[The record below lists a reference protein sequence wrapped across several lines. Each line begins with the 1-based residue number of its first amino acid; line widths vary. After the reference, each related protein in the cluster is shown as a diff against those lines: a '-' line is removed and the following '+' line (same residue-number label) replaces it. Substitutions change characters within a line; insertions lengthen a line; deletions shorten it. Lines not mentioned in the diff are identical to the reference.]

1 MGSLENAGVFLGEV
15 SRKNPHNTKGNQEN
29 LDIVALND
37 DVLHANGGAWDRPP
51 ASLQWGS
58 ALRAGRDRLIEHYS
72 EHEIW
77 GFKDPR
83 TMLTLPFWLEALPQ
97 MTMVGTFRSPTAV
110 AGSLA
115 KRSNWPHEKGVAL
128 WVAYNRILREL
139 IEQRAIAL
147 ISFDLPQQEY
157 LANLRILFARLGLPL
172 PDAAAGFFEEGLRH
186 QPTIEPAVTELA
198 PEAQELYA
206 FLQQRTI

>member
-1 MGSLENAGVFLGEV
+1 MGSLEKAGVFLGEV
-15 SRKNPHNTKGNQEN
+15 LRKNPQNIRGNQEN
-29 LDIVALND
+29 MDIVALND
-37 DVLHANGGAWDRPP
+37 DVLRASGGAWDRPP
-51 ASLQWGS
+51 TSLQWGS
-58 ALRAGRDRLIEHYS
+58 SLRARRDRLIEHYS
-72 EHEIW
+72 EHEVW

-83 TMLTLPFWLEALPQ
+83 TVLTLPFWLEALPQ
-97 MTMVGTFRSPTAV
+97 MTMVATFRNPTAA

-128 WVAYNRILREL
+128 WIAYNRILREL
-139 IEQRAIAL
+139 IEQRAIPL

-157 LANLRILFARLGLPL
+157 LAKLRTLFARLGLPL
-172 PDAAAGFFEEGLRH
+172 PEAAAGFFEEGLRY

-206 FLQQRTI
+206 FLQQRAI

>member
-29 LDIVALND
+29 LDLVALND
-37 DVLHANGGAWDRPP
+37 DVLRANGGSWDRPP

-58 ALRAGRDRLIEHYS
+58 SLRARRDNLIDHYAQ
-72 EHEIW
+72 HEVW

-83 TMLTLPFWLEALPQ
+83 TVLTLPFWLEAMPQ
-97 MTMVGTFRSPTAV
+97 MTMVGTFRNPTAV
-110 AGSLA
+110 AGSIA

-128 WVAYNRILREL
+128 WVAYNRIVREL
-139 IEQRAIAL
+139 IEQRAIPL
-147 ISFDLPQQEY
+147 ISFDLPQEEY
-157 LANLRILFARLGLPL
+157 LTKLRILFARLGLPR
-172 PDAAAGFFEEGLRH
+172 PEAAAGFFEEGLRH
-186 QPTIEPAVTELA
+186 QPTNEPAVTELA

-206 FLQQRTI
+206 FLQQRAI

>member
-51 ASLQWGS
+51 ASLHWGS
-58 ALRAGRDRLIEHYS
+58 PLRARRDRLIEHYS
-72 EHEIW
+72 QHEIW

-83 TMLTLPFWLEALPQ
+83 TVLTLPFWLEALPQ

-157 LANLRILFARLGLPL
+157 LAKLRILFARLGLPL
-172 PDAAAGFFEEGLRH
+172 PDAAAAFFEEGLRH
-186 QPTIEPAVTELA
+186 QPTIEPAVTELS
-198 PEAQELYA
+198 PVAQELYA